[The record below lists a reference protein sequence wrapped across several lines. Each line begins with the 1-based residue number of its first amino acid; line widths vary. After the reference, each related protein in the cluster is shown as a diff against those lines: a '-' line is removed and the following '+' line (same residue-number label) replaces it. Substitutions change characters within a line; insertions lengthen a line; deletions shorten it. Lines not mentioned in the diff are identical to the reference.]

1 MCYLLALLSL
11 YRFQGSVLSKE
22 LVYLTK
28 SPPLCQPLFALFFAF
43 FLDFFRS
50 RIYNGLYALFV
61 RVYAGNAVVHITA
74 SFGFC
79 NNAIAEY
86 LFAFSCFPID
96 FRSTFVIMVLK
107 LRNT

>member
-1 MCYLLALLSL
+1 MCYPLALLSL
-11 YRFQGSVLSKE
+11 YRFQGSALSKE

-28 SPPLCQPLFALFFAF
+28 SLPLCQPLFALFFAF

-50 RIYNGLYALFV
+50 RIYNGLYVLFV
-61 RVYAGNAVVHITA
+61 RVYTGNTIVCVAV

-79 NNAIAEY
+79 NNGIAEY
-86 LFAFSCFPID
+86 LFAFFCLPID